1 MGLLHNQYPIVTNGL
16 ITHFDP
22 ANGSSMISNKKNL
35 LYLNETSPSNY
46 YIANGSVSYD
56 STQSA
61 ILWENLGLFE
71 PWGTYMKNWSIFNTT
86 LNTSKQ
92 YTASFE
98 WKLEGYQTSAFSWEI
113 VNDPGTAYIVSIS
126 LLNNSILQSN
136 GWYKFT
142 YTFTPPTSGTNAYY
156 RVITGTP
163 SVRSSFKFW
172 WRNLQLEEGSVA
184 TTYASGVISNTLYD
198 ISGNN
203 LHGTIFNPVYDSLN
217 GGSLYMNG
225 STTYIDTGNKYL
237 RNYNSGTID
246 LWAKTRDI
254 TAIQHF
260 FYEGSGGDGFG
271 GEVEFHI
278 SVNASTAGVYIPYG
292 GLSPTGVINF
302 INNYSSGA
310 VSNNT
315 WFNVVFAYSY
325 STDNSSI
332 TFATYHNNVSTG
344 SGTLSNPP
352 RTSLSGG
359 NALLGRP
366 EGYGPNPAR
375 SSQGSIGTFKFYNRF
390 LSATEISQNFNA
402 LKGRY
407 GL

>member
-1 MGLLHNQYPIVTNGL
+1 MGLLHNQYPIVTTNL
-16 ITHFDP
+16 LTHFDP

-35 LYLNETSPSNY
+35 MYLDETNTSNY
-46 YIANGSVSYD
+46 YLSSGTISYD
-56 STQSA
+56 STNES
-61 ILWENLGLFE
+61 ILWDNDLYES
-71 PWGTYMKNWSIFNTT
+71 WGSYIRNSSVFNYSLNTT
-86 LNTSKQ
+86 KQ

-98 WKLEGYQTSAFSWEI
+98 CKIEGGS
-113 VNDPGTAYIVSIS
+113 
-126 LLNNSILQSN
+126 LNNMSFEIADDPDIYNVVIANVGANVTLLST

-142 YTFTPPTSGTNAYY
+142 YTFTPSVSGRNAFF
-156 RVITGTP
+156 RVIHGYPRGTR
-163 SVRSSFKFW
+163 VKFW
-172 WRNLQLEEGSVA
+172 WRKLQVEEGSVN
-184 TTYASGVISNTLYD
+184 TSYVSGVISNTLYD

-203 LHGTIFNPVYDSLN
+203 LHGTIFNPAYDSLN

-325 STDNSSI
+325 SADNSSI